1 VGSLQAA
8 EAIKWIV
15 GVGAPLVGRLL
26 HFDAL
31 SMRMHEVTFAR
42 DAACPMCGESA
53 TPRLLDDYDDFCGTS
68 SVDGARLDDAYEM
81 TPRELRD
88 QLAAGRTPWLLDVRE
103 PWEYST
109 AQLQGATLIPLGDL
123 AQRVAEVPRDA
134 DVVVY
139 CHHGM
144 RSARAVSMLRHGGWN
159 RVRNLTGGI
168 DRWSIE
174 VDRRVPRY

>member
-1 VGSLQAA
+1 
-8 EAIKWIV
+8 
-15 GVGAPLVGRLL
+15 
-26 HFDAL
+26 
-31 SMRMHEVTFAR
+31 
-42 DAACPMCGESA
+42 
-53 TPRLLDDYDDFCGTS
+53 
-68 SVDGARLDDAYEM
+68 
-81 TPRELRD
+81 
-88 QLAAGRTPWLLDVRE
+88 

-109 AQLQGATLIPLGDL
+109 ARLSGATLIPLGDL

-144 RSARAVSMLRHGGWN
+144 RSAGAVSMLRHAGWG

-174 VDRRVPRY
+174 VDQRVPRY